1 MKLRRWPDAAA
12 AFEHA
17 SKLNPAEPILRRSLA
32 TALGRAGDHDRSV
45 AEMERV
51 VERPLAALG
60 DRLTL
65 ARLLAD
71 LGRAAESARHL
82 DLAAQSVGAARFDES
97 SELLSTLV
105 GAGDHVA
112 ARELAQL
119 LERTNR
125 TEALNR
131 LLDVAE
137 RAGIAR
143 TELAYPAAAAALR
156 AGRANEAEQ
165 LLAAEPADSDP
176 VRWHGLMARIAEKLD
191 DPARAFAEA
200 EAMHRSVHDHAG
212 WRARADRHIAAV
224 KSLAGAITPDW
235 ARKLS
240 ALQPD
245 DRRSPVFLVGFPRS
259 GTTLLDTFL
268 MGHEAVTVL
277 EEVALLDEARRSIG
291 DLAEL
296 PRRTPSELRRA
307 RDAYFA
313 ALDEHVGSGFDGLV
327 IDKLPL
333 NLLAA
338 PLIHVLFPEA
348 RIIFAQRHPCD
359 SVLSCFMQAFALND
373 SMACFLDLRT
383 SADFYDAAMTLWLR
397 SADALPLNSR
407 TLVYEE
413 LVADPEAALR
423 PLVAFLGIAWQDRL
437 LDHRA
442 TAATRDAINTPSY
455 SQVTQP
461 LTRSAS
467 GRWRRYRAEI
477 EPVLSILL
485 PWAERLGYQ
494 P

>member
-1 MKLRRWPDAAA
+1 
-12 AFEHA
+12 
-17 SKLNPAEPILRRSLA
+17 
-32 TALGRAGDHDRSV
+32 
-45 AEMERV
+45 
-51 VERPLAALG
+51 
-60 DRLTL
+60 
-65 ARLLAD
+65 
-71 LGRAAESARHL
+71 
-82 DLAAQSVGAARFDES
+82 
-97 SELLSTLV
+97 
-105 GAGDHVA
+105 
-112 ARELAQL
+112 
-119 LERTNR
+119 
-125 TEALNR
+125 
-131 LLDVAE
+131 
-137 RAGIAR
+137 
-143 TELAYPAAAAALR
+143 
-156 AGRANEAEQ
+156 
-165 LLAAEPADSDP
+165 
-176 VRWHGLMARIAEKLD
+176 
-191 DPARAFAEA
+191 
-200 EAMHRSVHDHAG
+200 
-212 WRARADRHIAAV
+212 
-224 KSLAGAITPDW
+224 
-235 ARKLS
+235 
-240 ALQPD
+240 
-245 DRRSPVFLVGFPRS
+245 
-259 GTTLLDTFL
+259 LDTFL

-277 EEVALLDEARRSIG
+277 EEVALLDEARQSIG